1 MGIILVSKSRIYFE
15 RGKKLANKDFIS
27 LAKARYE
34 DLLKQKQEIDK
45 ELKPLQSYLQNAGVL
60 KKARRGRKP
69 RA

>member
-1 MGIILVSKSRIYFE
+1 
-15 RGKKLANKDFIS
+15 

-60 KKARRGRKP
+60 RKAKRGRKP